1 MEGISQLNLGTAK
14 PLSPASGI
22 AVLVADCT
30 IDWRSGSKY
39 RSFGCPLDFRGERAM
54 FWVFLALAYVTIV
67 IAWVHGKALSA
78 LGRWSEEHPNSQLA
92 RDIEI
97 EMDPAKHR
105 DEFDFGSL
113 GLTFAMVLLVL
124 LFVPSAVTGNGQSIS
139 TNEISDSMQAST
151 DIGTVNAFVHA
162 WRAEYPLK
170 FWAFFAGLPLTVIWL
185 FRRSPVWLG
194 VAVVVA
200 LFVFW
205 LKVQAGISTLSF

>member
-1 MEGISQLNLGTAK
+1 
-14 PLSPASGI
+14 
-22 AVLVADCT
+22 
-30 IDWRSGSKY
+30 
-39 RSFGCPLDFRGERAM
+39 M

-67 IAWVHGKALSA
+67 IAWVHGKALST
-78 LGRWSEEHPNSQLA
+78 LGRWSDERPNSEPA
-92 RDIEI
+92 RDV

-105 DEFDFGSL
+105 DEFDFVTL
-113 GLTFAMVLLVL
+113 GLAFAMVLLVL
-124 LFVPSAVTGNGQSIS
+124 LYVPSAVTGNGQSIS